1 MSVTTRFVDSFTN
14 FAASLG
20 LGASNLLSQ
29 ATYEFNYLTRNRKE
43 LDARYRGNWLVGVAV
58 DAIAQDMTKL
68 GVDITTSLPPEQVD
82 ILVKAQSRLK
92 IWQSLREAVKWSR
105 LYGGAVAVLV
115 VDGQD
120 ESTPLDISR
129 VGLKGFKGLMVF
141 DRWQINP
148 NFTNLI
154 REKGPDYG
162 KPIFYDTVPDGNG
175 VEFMHIHH
183 TRIIKLNALELP
195 NYQRQAENYWG
206 MSVLERI
213 NDRLIAYD
221 SATAG
226 VSQLVFKA
234 YLRTWKI
241 KGLRQLIAGGG
252 ALYNAVLKNVEVV
265 RSMQSSEGI
274 TLIDADDDFATQT
287 YNFSGL
293 DSVLIQFGQQISG
306 ALEVP
311 LVRLFGQSPAGLS
324 STGESDL
331 RNYYDGIQ
339 EKQQTQLSDGVHK
352 IISLLS
358 LSELGRPLPA
368 DTSITFKSLWQLSD
382 NDKATISSSVS
393 SEVNAS
399 YTAGL
404 IDKVTA
410 LKELKSISHLTG
422 RWTNVTTEMIQEAED
437 EPPPVPQQAKG
448 EPPVPQEDK

>member
-1 MSVTTRFVDSFTN
+1 MSITARFVDSFTN

-20 LGASNLLSQ
+20 LGAGNLLSK

-68 GVDITTSLPPEQVD
+68 GVDITTSLPTEQVD
-82 ILVKAQSRLK
+82 ILVKAQSRLR

-120 ESTPLDISR
+120 ESTPLEISR
-129 VGLKGFKGLMVF
+129 VGMKGFKGLMVF

-148 NFTNLI
+148 DFTDLI

-162 KPIFYDTVPDGNG
+162 RPKFYATVPDGNG
-175 VEFMHIHH
+175 VEFMRIHH

-241 KGLRQLIAGGG
+241 KGLRQLIAAGG
-252 ALYNAVLKNVEVV
+252 ALYDAVVKNVEVV
-265 RSMQSSEGI
+265 RQMQSMEGI
-274 TLIDADDDFATQT
+274 TLIDAEDDFATQT
-287 YNFSGL
+287 YSFSGL

-339 EKQQTQLSDGVHK
+339 EKQHTQLGDGVQK
-352 IISLLS
+352 IISLLC
-358 LSELGRPLPA
+358 LSELGRPLPS
-368 DTSITFKSLWQLSD
+368 DTNISFKSLWQLSE
-382 NDKATISSSVS
+382 NDKSSIASSVS
-393 SEVNAS
+393 GQVSAA
-399 YTAGL
+399 YTSGL
-404 IDKVTA
+404 IDRPTA
-410 LKELKSISHLTG
+410 LMELKSISHLTG
-422 RWTNVTTEMIQEAED
+422 YWTNITADMVAEAED
-437 EPPPVPQQAKG
+437 EPPALPEEG
-448 EPPVPQEDK
+448 